1 MLLKFIK
8 NRFFLNSILLVLI
21 SCNGNKTSDK
31 LPLAEINSIS
41 DTLSSKTQDEL
52 LTENVIGIWNTVEEV
67 RVETIMFSEDG
78 IYKGYDG
85 QSFEGTWEIKD
96 QKINLSYSGEYA
108 IRITK
113 DTMYLDST
121 RFLRQLPEITDNL

>member
-1 MLLKFIK
+1 MSLNFIK
-8 NRFFLNSILLVLI
+8 KIFLASSILLVLI
-21 SCNGNKTSDK
+21 SCNGKRSNNK
-31 LPLAEINSIS
+31 LPFAAINNIN
-41 DTLSSKTQDEL
+41 DTLSGKTQDEV
-52 LTENVIGIWNTVEEV
+52 LTENVIGLWTAVETV
-67 RVETIMFSEDG
+67 RGETIMFSEDG

-108 IRITK
+108 IQITK

-121 RFLRQLPEITDNL
+121 RFLRQFPEITDNL

>member
-1 MLLKFIK
+1 M
-8 NRFFLNSILLVLI
+8 S
-21 SCNGNKTSDK
+21 G
-31 LPLAEINSIS
+31 
-41 DTLSSKTQDEL
+41 KTQDVV
-52 LTENVIGIWNTVEEV
+52 LTENVIGLWTAVETV
-67 RVETIMFSEDG
+67 RGETIMFSEDG

-108 IRITK
+108 IQITK

-121 RFLRQLPEITDNL
+121 RFLRQFPEITDNL

>member
-1 MLLKFIK
+1 MFSKFIK
-8 NRFFLNSILLVLI
+8 NRFLLNSILLVLI
-21 SCNGNKTSDK
+21 SCNGNKKSDK